1 MKNREMVV
9 RVVRFARQFQVCTGN
24 LFQPMREA
32 KELGVSKRTLTRD
45 MQMLREFGYVFEYDS
60 HSQMYWG
67 KAPSTRVL

>member
-1 MKNREMVV
+1 
-9 RVVRFARQFQVCTGN
+9 
-24 LFQPMREA
+24 MREA